1 MPLLFCFWNEYI
13 TEGDDNYE
21 SYAVI
26 FISGS
31 DE

>member
-13 TEGDDNYE
+13 TEGVDNYE
-21 SYAVI
+21 SCAVI
-26 FISGS
+26 CISGS

>member
-13 TEGDDNYE
+13 TEGVDKYE

-26 FISGS
+26 CISGS